1 MFRCERGK
9 RRRGKKGG
17 RDAHARWECNRSD
30 EECLEERGE
39 RWSGLGNTS
48 RMADAYLRRLFFVQ
62 VTNRYSIFVKPT
74 RYYALIVLP
83 SPRYCIAALCQYC
96 YCFLNLLLLS
106 GDIEENPGPTTRSA
120 SSEIPG
126 DILAALDEIR
136 LNQDNLMK
144 EMKAMQTTLSQ
155 NVKTFDDINQRL
167 AKIEKECTAVGTL
180 QADFEVIRSVTVKNS
195 EQISQLTCS
204 LDDSN
209 DHARRNNLIFYGHTD
224 SDRETWAQSEEL
236 IINLCKNTLKVTLNP
251 RDIDRAHRL
260 GSFHSNKNRPIIV
273 KFTHFKDKDRILS
286 NANKLK
292 NTTYSISQD
301 YSPNTRL
308 IHKQLIAFG
317 KAQSRPYK
325 LAYRKLTIDK
335 VTYILDP
342 TTQTVVPRA
351 P

>member
-1 MFRCERGK
+1 M
-9 RRRGKKGG
+9 
-17 RDAHARWECNRSD
+17 
-30 EECLEERGE
+30 
-39 RWSGLGNTS
+39 
-48 RMADAYLRRLFFVQ
+48 
-62 VTNRYSIFVKPT
+62 
-74 RYYALIVLP
+74 LP

-120 SSEIPG
+120 SSETPG

-167 AKIEKECTAVGTL
+167 AKIEKECTAVGKL

-195 EQISQLTCS
+195 EQILQLTCS